1 MPKKLKPTG
10 KQKQIFIIHAIVFL
24 VVTAI
29 TWVVYDN
36 GVEGWAYPW
45 PAWTTAAWGLSLI
58 GHWCAVYL
66 SYEDPGHEDYKRQ
79 EVNG

>member
-1 MPKKLKPTG
+1 MPQKVKPTG
-10 KQKQIFIIHAIVFL
+10 RQKQIFFIHAIVFA

-29 TWVVYDN
+29 TWIFYDN

-58 GHWCAVYL
+58 GHFCAVYL
-66 SYEDPGHEDYKRQ
+66 SYEDAGHEEYKRQ